1 MLRRRTKAGS
11 VALLGMLALVACTDR
26 PTATSA
32 TVKPRVAPSLDEAMD
47 EARLA
52 GQPFDRYVAIGTS
65 ISMGVASDGVVAS
78 SQGSAWPAQL
88 AQLAGKSFSVPL
100 VDPPGCGAPLVGPLA
115 SGLRAS
121 GEGAGRADDGT
132 AICAPNSAGV
142 SLPANDVAVD
152 GARTRDAL
160 FSTTATYNGTLRG
173 GEYARVLPPGYTQVT
188 AMLVQRPRMV
198 SVELGGNEL
207 LGVRK
212 GVYSSATVEA
222 LTTWKPLYALL
233 LTAVSIT
240 ARQVVLVGLVNDAAK
255 FPSFRT
261 GLELW
266 NARASFAPFNV
277 VVGEDCGTTNATN
290 VLFVAVRVPVAVA
303 NGVGQARAGLGPYTL
318 SCVNAPSSTGIEDY
332 VLTAEEMDL
341 VNTQLAQ
348 MNVFIKQEAS
358 RRGWAYFEL
367 ESLYGRQET
376 KPPFNATLL
385 MTDPTTPY
393 GPYISLDGIHPNAAG
408 HAILASAA
416 AAALNARYGSHIP
429 LSTTTIAAGLSR

>member
-1 MLRRRTKAGS
+1 MLRRRTRAAS
-11 VALLGMLALVACTDR
+11 AVILGTLALVACTER
-26 PTATSA
+26 PTVAPAASRLRA
-32 TVKPRVAPSLDEAMD
+32 APSLNEAME
-47 EARLA
+47 EARLDGRSA
-52 GQPFDRYVAIGTS
+52 DRYVAIGTS

-78 SQGSAWPAQL
+78 SQGAAWPAQL
-88 AQLAGKSFSVPL
+88 AQLAGRSFSVPS
-100 VDPPGCGAPLVGPLA
+100 VDPPGCGAPLMGPLA
-115 SGLRAS
+115 SGMRTS
-121 GEGAGRADDGT
+121 GEGAGRADDDT

-142 SLPANDVAVD
+142 TLPANDVAVD

-160 FSTTATYNGTLRG
+160 FSTTATYAGTLRG

-188 AMLVQRPRMV
+188 AMLAQRPRMV

-212 GVYSSATVEA
+212 GVYSYETVEN
-222 LTTWKPLYALL
+222 LTTWKSLYS
-233 LTAVSIT
+233 LTLAAVSIT
-240 ARQVVLVGLVNDAAK
+240 ARQVLLVGLVDDAGR

-290 VLFVAVRVPVAVA
+290 ILFVPVRVPVAVA

-332 VLTAEEMDL
+332 VLTADEMNQ
-341 VNTQLAQ
+341 VNSQLAS
-348 MNVFIKQEAS
+348 MNAFIQQEAS

-367 ESLYGRQET
+367 ESLYGRPET
-376 KPPFNATLL
+376 KPPFNAIAL
-385 MTDPTTPY
+385 MTDPATPY

-416 AAALNARYGSHIP
+416 AKALNARYGLQIP
-429 LSTTTIAAGLSR
+429 LASTTIAASIAR

>member
-1 MLRRRTKAGS
+1 MSRRRTHAVS
-11 VALLGMLALVACTDR
+11 IVVMGMLTLVACSDR
-26 PTATSA
+26 PTVTAA
-32 TVKPRVAPSLDEAMD
+32 AKPRVAPTLDEAMD
-47 EARLA
+47 AARMA
-52 GQPFDRYVAIGTS
+52 GYSVDRYVAIGTS
-65 ISMGVASDGVVAS
+65 ISMGVASDGVVAT

-88 AQLAGKSFSVPL
+88 AQLAGKPFSVPF

-121 GEGAGRADDGT
+121 GEGAGRPDDDT

-142 SLPANDVAVD
+142 TLPANDVAID

-160 FSTTATYNGTLRG
+160 FSTTATYAGTLRG

-188 AMLVQRPRMV
+188 AMLAQRPRMV

-212 GVYSSATVEA
+212 GVYSSATVEPFA
-222 LTTWKPLYALL
+222 TWKVLYSLL
-233 LTAVSIT
+233 ITAVSIP
-240 ARQVVLVGLVNDAAK
+240 AKQVVLVGLVNDAGK

-261 GLELW
+261 GLEIW
-266 NARASFAPFNV
+266 NARATFAPFNV

-290 VLFVAVRVPVAVA
+290 ILFVPVRVPVAVA

-332 VLTAEEMDL
+332 VLTADEMNQ
-341 VNTQLAQ
+341 VNVQLGQ
-348 MNVFIKQEAS
+348 MNAFIKEQAN
-358 RRGWAYFEL
+358 RHGWAYFEL
-367 ESLYGRQET
+367 ESLYGRPET
-376 KPPFNATLL
+376 KPPFNAISL
-385 MTDPTTPY
+385 MTDPATPY
-393 GPYISLDGIHPNAAG
+393 GPYISLDGIHPNPAG

-416 AAALNARYGSHIP
+416 AAALDARYGLNIP
-429 LSTTTIAAGLSR
+429 ISSTIASAVPSAP

>member
-1 MLRRRTKAGS
+1 
-11 VALLGMLALVACTDR
+11 
-26 PTATSA
+26 
-32 TVKPRVAPSLDEAMD
+32 
-47 EARLA
+47 
-52 GQPFDRYVAIGTS
+52 
-65 ISMGVASDGVVAS
+65 
-78 SQGSAWPAQL
+78 
-88 AQLAGKSFSVPL
+88 
-100 VDPPGCGAPLVGPLA
+100 
-115 SGLRAS
+115 
-121 GEGAGRADDGT
+121 
-132 AICAPNSAGV
+132 
-142 SLPANDVAVD
+142 
-152 GARTRDAL
+152 
-160 FSTTATYNGTLRG
+160 
-173 GEYARVLPPGYTQVT
+173 
-188 AMLVQRPRMV
+188 MV

>member
-1 MLRRRTKAGS
+1 MLRRRTRTASAIMFGT
-11 VALLGMLALVACTDR
+11 LALVACNER
-26 PTATSA
+26 S
-32 TVKPRVAPSLDEAMD
+32 TVSPAPMSRVAPSLNEAMA
-47 EARLA
+47 EARID
-52 GQPFDRYVAIGTS
+52 GRSVDRYVAIGTS

-78 SQGSAWPAQL
+78 SQEAAWPAQL
-88 AQLAGKSFSVPL
+88 AQLAGKSFSVPF

-121 GEGAGRADDGT
+121 GEGAGRPDDAT
-132 AICAPNSAGV
+132 AICAANSAGV
-142 SLPANDVAVD
+142 TLPANDVAVD

-160 FSTTATYNGTLRG
+160 FSTTATYAGTLRG

-188 AMLVQRPRMV
+188 AMLAQRPRMV

-212 GVYSSATVEA
+212 GVYSSETVESFE
-222 LTTWKPLYALL
+222 TWKPLYL
-233 LTAVSIT
+233 LTLAAVSIT
-240 ARQVVLVGLVNDAAK
+240 ARQVVLVGLVKDAAK
-255 FPSFRT
+255 VPSFRT

-290 VLFVAVRVPVAVA
+290 ILFVPVRVPVAVA

-332 VLTAEEMDL
+332 VLTADEMSQ
-341 VNTQLAQ
+341 VNSQLAS
-348 MNVFIKQEAS
+348 MNAFIQQEAS
-358 RRGWAYFEL
+358 RHGWAYFEL
-367 ESLYGRQET
+367 ESLYGRPET
-376 KPPFNATLL
+376 KPAFNATLL
-385 MTDPTTPY
+385 MTDAAKPY
-393 GPYISLDGIHPNAAG
+393 GPYISLDGIHPNGAG

-416 AAALNARYGSHIP
+416 AEALNARYGLQIP
-429 LSTTTIAAGLSR
+429 LSATTIAAGLPR